1 MIKLQAVVAVVMNCG
16 GRGREEKVWSI
27 KGIYFLIAEQLLA
40 CQGQSYS
47 RWFLQD
53 KHLSFYKFYKSVG

>member
-1 MIKLQAVVAVVMNCG
+1 MIKLQAVVAIVIKFGGGVVWRVC
-16 GRGREEKVWSI
+16 SI
-27 KGIYFLIAEQLLA
+27 KCRYFLIAEQLLA

-53 KHLSFYKFYKSVG
+53 KHLSLYKFYKSVG